1 MMTKPQ
7 IIIISILLF
16 NAVSAFV
23 IKQAKDLKNEHELG
37 NFTSAAVAIDGRP
50 CAQIGK

>member
-1 MMTKPQ
+1 MMTKPT
-7 IIIISILLF
+7 IIIISILLL

-23 IKQAKDLKNEHELG
+23 IKPAKHVKNEHELG
-37 NFTSAAVAIDGRP
+37 NFTVAAVAIDGKP